1 MTDLRQA
8 AQQVLEPSDFQKWSV
23 LAFRALD
30 DAGRVL
36 MTIEPESTTEGER
49 LDQLKETIRE
59 LLTQVLLLNG
69 VWTRRQLDERFQF
82 GKLDTDA
89 LNVQLGQQQAALKQQ
104 AEPVAWQYKTVE
116 AGVFVSD
123 QHPPDV
129 EVWNDIEW
137 SKPLYT
143 TPPQRKPLTMD
154 EIGQA
159 WAVADG
165 EHNASASV
173 KRRIT
178 RAIEA
183 KLKERNDG

>member
-8 AQQVLEPSDFQKWSV
+8 AQMALE
-23 LAFRALD
+23 A
-30 DAGRVL
+30 
-36 MTIEPESTTEGER
+36 
-49 LDQLKETIRE
+49 LKEFGYHGSSPRWE
-59 LLTQVLLLNG
+59 RVANALT
-69 VWTRRQLDERFQF
+69 
-82 GKLDTDA
+82 
-89 LNVQLGQQQAALKQQ
+89 AALKEQDL
-104 AEPVAWQYKTVE
+104 EPVAWIFTPNTDLLWPAEVE
-116 AGVFVSD
+116 AKN
-123 QHPPDV
+123 P
-129 EVWNDIEW
+129 IELN
-137 SKPLYT
+137 SYQPLYT

-183 KLKERNDG
+183 AHNIKEKP